1 MGIVSSKEARL
12 HVGTAE
18 KQSVYLL
25 LFVAYWS
32 QMANGTIAIE
42 SFTARKIDWNNNN
55 KQTNELNYWKI
66 KIFVEQNEEPW
77 QEQYEEHQS

>member
-25 LFVAYWS
+25 LFVAYRS

-42 SFTARKIDWNNNN
+42 SFMTRKIDWNNNN
-55 KQTNELNYWKI
+55 NKQTN
-66 KIFVEQNEEPW
+66 
-77 QEQYEEHQS
+77 